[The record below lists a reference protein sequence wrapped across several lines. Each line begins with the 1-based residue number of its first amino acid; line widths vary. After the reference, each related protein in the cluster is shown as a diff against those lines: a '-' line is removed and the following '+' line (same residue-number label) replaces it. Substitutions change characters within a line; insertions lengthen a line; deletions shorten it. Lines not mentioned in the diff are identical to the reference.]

1 MATGKEQNIRDQV
14 QTVLRRKRR
23 EVKSKSEVPPG
34 TKIHVVATVEERIV
48 REMRMIHDEETK
60 LAQNGDRVEPDW
72 SNTVEM
78 LLRKGIKTWRV
89 ERKKTDANP

>member
-1 MATGKEQNIRDQV
+1 M
-14 QTVLRRKRR
+14 LRTKRR
-23 EVKSKSEVPPG
+23 EVKTESEVPPG
-34 TKIHVVATVEERIV
+34 TKIRVVATVEEQVV

-78 LLRKGIKTWRV
+78 LLRKGIKTWRT
-89 ERKKTDANP
+89 ERKKTDANS